1 MANKTVSTR
10 IQNKNDT
17 SANWAS
23 ATTFIPLKG
32 EIIFYTDLNKFKI
45 GDGLTLVNDLAFI
58 EVDKADSATKAT
70 QDGNGNNIVNTYALK
85 TAAVNSLSV
94 SGTTLS
100 YKDVNGT
107 QLGSVTLPSSTDTK
121 NTAGS
126 SNSTS
131 KLFLVGTTSQSSTG
145 VQSYSNSSVYTEAGQ
160 LYTKSL
166 RVSENASIGTELD
179 VIGLIAVTDSGV
191 QVNDDNNNYTG
202 TDNFS
207 SADIDTTYYS
217 KGMAIY
223 NNDNDTTFN
232 LSYPAKSGT
241 LATTAD
247 IPTYSY
253 DSSTGTL
260 SITTNS

>member
-1 MANKTVSTR
+1 MTLYENGTSLSNKYQTKLSTSQLSAVNSGITSTKVSTY
-10 IQNKNDT
+10 DGY
-17 SANWAS
+17 S
-23 ATTFIPLKG
+23 TTIS
-32 EIIFYTDLNKFKI
+32 N
-45 GDGLTLVNDLAFI
+45 
-58 EVDKADSATKAT
+58 KAD
-70 QDGNGNNIVNTYALK
+70 K

-145 VQSYSNSSVYTEAGQ
+145 VTSYSNSSVYTEAGQ

-166 RVSENASIGTELD
+166 IVSENASIGTELD